1 MSEDGGN
8 IVPADGVRPGFEK
21 SLDLGLFG
29 VGVHGHGFGSIVVQR
44 TSERA

>member
-21 SLDLGLFG
+21 GLDLGLFG
-29 VGVHGHGFGSIVVQR
+29 LGVVRHGFGSVPITAASLR
-44 TSERA
+44 